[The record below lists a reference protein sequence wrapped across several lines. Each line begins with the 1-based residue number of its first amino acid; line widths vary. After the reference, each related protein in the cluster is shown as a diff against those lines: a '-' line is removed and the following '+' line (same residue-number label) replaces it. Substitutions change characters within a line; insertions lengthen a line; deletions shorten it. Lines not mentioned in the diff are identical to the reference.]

1 VLSLSFFF
9 FLFSLTFN
17 FRLSTPPIPALDLT
31 MKNKKTNAEHLWKQV
46 DDLVVPRLRLSVTE
60 RVVSR

>member
-1 VLSLSFFF
+1 
-9 FLFSLTFN
+9 
-17 FRLSTPPIPALDLT
+17 